1 MKKNTLYLTTPI
13 YYVNDYP
20 HVGHAYTT
28 IATDI
33 LARWER
39 LNGKNVFF
47 LTGTDEHGAK
57 ICEAA
62 QKNNQQPQTFCDGI
76 VEGFRLAWK
85 NLSIDN
91 SDFIR
96 TTDQRHETAVQ
107 KFLSVLYEKGFIYNS
122 LYKGQYCVG
131 CEKFI
136 SESDLDETGCC
147 PDHKMKP
154 AHHEEENYFFKLSA
168 FQNQLIDILS
178 NENHPQ
184 HIVVL
189 PRERR
194 NEILGKLK
202 IGLEDISIS
211 RAALPW
217 GIALPFDKK
226 QTVYVWVDALINYI
240 SAIGYGSTT
249 IGDKSDKKAQT
260 LNFNTWWP
268 ADLHLMAKD
277 ILWFHSVIWPAM
289 LLAAGLA
296 LPKKIFAHGFFTV
309 DGNKM
314 SKTIGNV
321 IRPDQLI
328 EKFGVDAT
336 RYLTVSLFPFGSDG
350 DISWQALTDKYN
362 VELANNFG
370 NLISRTL
377 SMTQKYF
384 EGTVPAGE
392 LVAPPGAADASLHA
406 TEHIPDLIVRVQKI
420 LADIAE
426 SLDGLGFHKVTE
438 RIQCAITLVN
448 QQIEQDAPWKMA
460 KESNQRLGSVMNS
473 YLQASAL
480 ITIYLV
486 PFMPAVCQKVWE
498 ALGMTEPVATAA
510 QHHFTSPE
518 TAGTLVRTG
527 AVITNPGILFPRIQE
542 KVNPVKK

>member
-1 MKKNTLYLTTPI
+1 MKSNRFYLTTPI

-20 HVGHAYTT
+20 HIGHAYTT
-28 IATDI
+28 IAADI
-33 LARWER
+33 LSRWSR

-57 ICEAA
+57 ICDAA
-62 QKNNQQPQTFCDGI
+62 QKNNQTPLAFCDGI
-76 VEGFRLAWK
+76 VEGFRSAWK
-85 NLSIDN
+85 NLAIEN
-91 SDFIR
+91 TDFIR
-96 TTDQRHETAVQ
+96 TTEKRHEAAVQ
-107 KFLSVLYEKGFIYNS
+107 KLLSVLHEKGFIYNNT
-122 LYKGQYCVG
+122 YKGLYCVG

-136 SESDLDETGCC
+136 SETDLDDTGCC
-147 PDHKMKP
+147 PDHRQKP

-168 FQNQLIDILS
+168 FQQQLIDIIS
-178 NENHPQ
+178 DEKHPQ

-202 IGLEDISIS
+202 QGLDDISIS
-211 RAALPW
+211 RIALTW
-217 GIALPFDKK
+217 GIPLPFDAK
-226 QTVYVWVDALINYI
+226 QTAYVWVDALINYI
-240 SAIGYGSTT
+240 SAVGYGELPGADSP
-249 IGDKSDKKAQT
+249 DAAQRI
-260 LNFNTWWP
+260 NDFNTWWP

-289 LLAAGLA
+289 LLAAGVA
-296 LPKKIFAHGFFTV
+296 LPKKIFAHGFFTI

-350 DISWQALTDKYN
+350 DISWDALTDKYN
-362 VELANNFG
+362 VDLANNFG

-384 EGTVPAGE
+384 SGTIPPATDS
-392 LVAPPGAADASLHA
+392 A
-406 TEHIPDLIVRVQKI
+406 PDLIDRVAKI
-420 LADIAE
+420 LADVPGAVDALE
-426 SLDGLGFHKVTE
+426 FHKIAD
-438 RIQCAITLVN
+438 RIQCAVTLVN

-460 KESNQRLGSVMNS
+460 KEANQRLGAAMNS
-473 YLQASAL
+473 YLQTTAL
-480 ITIYLV
+480 ITLYLV
-486 PFMPAVCQKVWE
+486 PFMPSICQKIWE
-498 ALGMTEPVATAA
+498 SFGAVEPVATAA
-510 QHHFTSPE
+510 HAYFTASVPP
-518 TAGTLVRTG
+518 TTFVRSGAGIL
-527 AVITNPGILFPRIQE
+527 NPGILFPRIQ
-542 KVNPVKK
+542 K